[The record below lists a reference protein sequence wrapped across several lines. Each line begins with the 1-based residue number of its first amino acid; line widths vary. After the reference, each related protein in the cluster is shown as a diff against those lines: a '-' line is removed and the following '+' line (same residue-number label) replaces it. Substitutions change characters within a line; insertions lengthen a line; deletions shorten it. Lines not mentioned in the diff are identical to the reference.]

1 MSRRTVR
8 TPFNASASARIE
20 DGRILAIGHDVF
32 SGNLWSEQT
41 YEGAALQ
48 TRTLYAGDNRLTRH
62 RLAPLDIPV
71 ASSMRAPERRS
82 VFWRWNARWTNSPRS
97 STLIRSS

>member
-1 MSRRTVR
+1 
-8 TPFNASASARIE
+8 
-20 DGRILAIGHDVF
+20 VF

-62 RLAPLDIPV
+62 RLTPLDIPV
-71 ASSMRAPERRS
+71 ASSMRAPEDRVANRGDYDS
-82 VFWRWNARWTNSPRS
+82 GAELADYLKHHDLAPPRA
-97 STLIRSS
+97 T